1 LYYGHGLLGATVV
14 TGGLSLL
21 AVAYGWQHG
30 LIALI
35 AVLVFLGI
43 VLSGLLMDGWCLTRH
58 MASALHMIRRQ
69 ATVLTRMIHALTTE
83 PVLDTFLGQVLT
95 AVAEQLHADAV
106 ALWFHDRTR
115 DTLAMYMT
123 AEQGHILMASQMGDT
138 APPPRAASEVPL
150 WQEILRSRRPI
161 FIADVAHEPRLLLRQ
176 ALVAQ
181 GVKTLLLVPLL
192 RDDDIMGWISIRST
206 TPRQYCPEEVDLAQ
220 ALSQHV
226 TLAVQL
232 SYVAERRRQ
241 AAVLEERT
249 RLAHEIHDTLAQG
262 LTGIVMQLEAADEAL
277 ADTPADTRRHMD
289 RARQLARA
297 SLAEARRSVRALR
310 PQALTDSDLPTA
322 LPLLVEQVT
331 AQTPLKAQVQVHGT
345 PAPLPPEVENALLR
359 ISQEAL
365 TNTMKHA
372 QARTVQFALTF
383 DAAAVRLRVTDDGR
397 GFDPRLVATREGFG
411 LVSMRERAE
420 RIGGRFTL
428 TSQPPYGTTV
438 RVVVPIAHR
447 NMSRSP
453 V

>member
-1 LYYGHGLLGATVV
+1 VV
-14 TGGLSLL
+14 
-21 AVAYGWQHG
+21 
-30 LIALI
+30 
-35 AVLVFLGI
+35 
-43 VLSGLLMDGWCLTRH
+43 
-58 MASALHMIRRQ
+58 
-69 ATVLTRMIHALTTE
+69 
-83 PVLDTFLGQVLT
+83 
-95 AVAEQLHADAV
+95 
-106 ALWFHDRTR
+106 
-115 DTLAMYMT
+115 
-123 AEQGHILMASQMGDT
+123 
-138 APPPRAASEVPL
+138 
-150 WQEILRSRRPI
+150 
-161 FIADVAHEPRLLLRQ
+161 
-176 ALVAQ
+176 
-181 GVKTLLLVPLL
+181 
-192 RDDDIMGWISIRST
+192 
-206 TPRQYCPEEVDLAQ
+206 
-220 ALSQHV
+220 
-226 TLAVQL
+226 
-232 SYVAERRRQ
+232 
-241 AAVLEERT
+241 
-249 RLAHEIHDTLAQG
+249 
-262 LTGIVMQLEAADEAL
+262 QLEAAEEAL
-277 ADTPADTRRHMD
+277 AETPVEARTHMT
-289 RARQLARA
+289 RARQLARD